1 VHNLIGNF
9 LKYAWKNTILKIN
22 ITKKYIDFNDNWA
35 WVKSSEVPF
44 LTEKFY
50 QSNIEKSWNIDARW
64 IWVWLSIVT
73 KIIDSHNWSYEI
85 KSDLWKWF
93 SFKIFM

>member
-1 VHNLIGNF
+1 

-22 ITKKYIDFNDNWA
+22 ITKKYIDFNDNWF
-35 WVKSSEVPF
+35 WVKSSEIPF

-50 QSNIEKSWNIDARW
+50 QSNIEKTWSIDTRW
-64 IWVWLSIVT
+64 IWVWLSIVA

-93 SFKIFM
+93 SFKIFI